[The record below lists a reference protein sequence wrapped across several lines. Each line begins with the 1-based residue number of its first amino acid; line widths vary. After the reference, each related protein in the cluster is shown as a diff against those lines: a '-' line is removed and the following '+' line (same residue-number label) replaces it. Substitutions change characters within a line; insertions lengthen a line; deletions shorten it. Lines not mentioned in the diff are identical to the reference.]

1 MIETITYNT
10 TKEYKRPEGC
20 SHFKVTTFGGSG
32 QNGEGKNGGKGGA
45 GEVKTVN
52 VFCKEITIQTR
63 FPKTSEDGKNSF
75 PIVINGEELFEG
87 YFGGKGGNDTCCI
100 IMSGADKLTLYSKG
114 GGGGGGSGYTFGKE
128 KKIILGAEGGRVQ
141 NEIHYSATG
150 VKGGRGQDG
159 DLSAFFNE
167 ITTVLVSE
175 NQTYYGPAKLEI
187 ETL

>member
-1 MIETITYNT
+1 MIETITYST
-10 TKEYKRPEGC
+10 TKKYKLPEGC

-114 GGGGGGSGYTFGKE
+114 GGGGG
-128 KKIILGAEGGRVQ
+128 V
-141 NEIHYSATG
+141 
-150 VKGGRGQDG
+150 
-159 DLSAFFNE
+159 AFKCQVVPGMQWG
-167 ITTVLVSE
+167 IPLVTTVNSKDRARCFE
-175 NQTYYGPAKLEI
+175 SPEKDTI
-187 ETL
+187 

>member
-1 MIETITYNT
+1 MIETITYST
-10 TKEYKRPEGC
+10 TKEYKLPEGC

-87 YFGGKGGNDTCCI
+87 YFGGKGGNKKREI
-100 IMSGADKLTLYSKG
+100 IMSGGDKIRLYSKG
-114 GGGGGGSGYTFGKE
+114 GSSCGGSCYT
-128 KKIILGAEGGRVQ
+128 
-141 NEIHYSATG
+141 
-150 VKGGRGQDG
+150 
-159 DLSAFFNE
+159 
-167 ITTVLVSE
+167 
-175 NQTYYGPAKLEI
+175 
-187 ETL
+187 